1 MKYMGYNGKY
11 MATSILVI
19 LEIRNKFTLGFTA
32 EKLTA
37 EIFHRALMTMFFIC
51 FYIIRSYDKW

>member
-11 MATSILVI
+11 MASILII

-37 EIFHRALMTMFFIC
+37 EIFHRALMNIFSIC
-51 FYIIRSYDKW
+51 FYIIRTYDKW